1 MIRLYAFVDGLR
13 ALPCGLH
20 ITRIDRLD
28 AVFGGARES
37 DDQLQAALVHGG
49 VVESLREQADAV
61 LPVRLGE
68 DFVDEAA
75 LTDAVAP
82 RVQELRKR
90 LEAVRGCVEVG
101 VRVVG
106 EVSSSHEEPADGA
119 AYMRMR
125 LEPLRLRNALE
136 ESLHAPLERR
146 ARAARVAPFGSA
158 PLMLEASY
166 LVSAAAVDDFAG
178 EAVDLAAAWPRLS
191 VTCTGPW
198 APYSFTEGEG

>member
-13 ALPCGLH
+13 IPPEELRV
-20 ITRIDRLD
+20 TRAHGLD
-28 AVFGGARES
+28 AVVGEPRSS
-37 DDQLQAALVHGG
+37 DDPVQAALFHGG

-68 DFVDEAA
+68 DFVDEAM
-75 LTDAVAP
+75 LIDAVAP
-82 RVQELRKR
+82 RAHELRAR
-90 LEAVRGCVEVG
+90 LEDVRGCVEVG

-106 EVSSSHEEPADGA
+106 DVLSEEEPRDGA
-119 AYMRMR
+119 SYMRMH

-136 ESLHAPLERR
+136 ASLHAPLERR
-146 ARAARVAPFGSA
+146 AKAARVAPFGAA

-166 LVSAAAVDDFAG
+166 LVSAGSVDDFAG
-178 EAVDLAAAWPRLS
+178 EAVELASAWPRLS

-198 APYSFTEGEG
+198 APYSFAEGEA